1 MKLCDA
7 QKNEMYLIEDIQ
19 AQEQIAGR
27 LEALGMNE
35 GTLIK
40 ILNKKRRGAMI
51 ISVRGTRMAVG
62 GGIAERIEVSRH
74 E

>member
-1 MKLCDA
+1 MKLCNA
-7 QKNEMYLIEDIQ
+7 QKNGTYLIEDIQ
-19 AQEQIAGR
+19 AEEQISGR

-40 ILNKKRRGAMI
+40 ILNKKRHGAVI
-51 ISVRGTRMAVG
+51 VSVRGTRMAVG
-62 GGIAERIEVSRH
+62 YGIADRIEVSRH